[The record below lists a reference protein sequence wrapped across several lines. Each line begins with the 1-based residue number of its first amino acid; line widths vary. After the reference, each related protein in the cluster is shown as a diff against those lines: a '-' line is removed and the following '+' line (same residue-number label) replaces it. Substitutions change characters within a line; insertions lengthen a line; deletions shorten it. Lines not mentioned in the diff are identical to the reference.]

1 MDTAKIIE
9 ALGLRP
15 DASEAQIL
23 ERIADFWRAGE
34 DDDDDAKS
42 LVDRVAAGEHE
53 QVGVNDDGS
62 MVVTL
67 QYPIA
72 IGRTGAANITELT
85 LRRPRMKHLRA
96 MDEAKGDMAK
106 AQALLAA
113 VSGRSSRELDDLDTD
128 DLAVCQAVLAFF
140 SRRRQ
145 RTGAES

>member
-9 ALGLRP
+9 ALELKP
-15 DASEAQIL
+15 DANEAQII
-23 ERIADFWRAGE
+23 ERIADLKRSSA
-34 DDDDDAKS
+34 DDDATS
-42 LVDRVAAGEHE
+42 LVDQVAAGEHE

-67 QYPIA
+67 RYPIA
-72 IGRTGAANITELT
+72 IGRTGAATITELV
-85 LRRPRMKHLRA
+85 LRRPKMKHLRA
-96 MDEAKGDMAK
+96 MDAATGDMAK

-113 VSGRSSRELDDLDTD
+113 VCGRASRELEELDTD

-145 RTGAES
+145 QTGAGS

>member
-1 MDTAKIIE
+1 MTLTKIIE
-9 ALGLRP
+9 ALELP
-15 DASEAQIL
+15 LEASETQIL
-23 ERIADFWRAGE
+23 DRIADFKRTSADAE
-34 DDDDDAKS
+34 DATS
-42 LVDRVAAGEHE
+42 LIDRVAAGTHE

-67 QYPIA
+67 LYPIA
-72 IGRTGAANITELT
+72 IGRTGAATITELT

-113 VSGRSSRELDDLDTD
+113 VSGRAPRELDDLDTD

-140 SRRRQ
+140 SRRRPL
-145 RTGAES
+145 TGAES

>member
-1 MDTAKIIE
+1 MDTAKIID
-9 ALGLRP
+9 ALELRP
-15 DASEAQIL
+15 DADEARIL
-23 ERIADFWRAGE
+23 ERIADLKRSGA
-34 DDDDDAKS
+34 DDDATS
-42 LVDRVAAGEHE
+42 LVDQVAAGEHE
-53 QVGVNDDGS
+53 QVGVNEDGS

-67 QYPIA
+67 RYPIA
-72 IGRTGAANITELT
+72 IGRTGAGNITELT
-85 LRRPRMKHLRA
+85 LRRPRFKHLRA
-96 MDEAKGDMAK
+96 MDAAQGDMAK

>member
-1 MDTAKIIE
+1 MDIAKIIE

-15 DASEAQIL
+15 DASEVQIL
-23 ERIADFWRAGE
+23 ERIADIKRAGE
-34 DDDDDAKS
+34 GDDDAKS

-72 IGRTGAANITELT
+72 IGRTGAADIAELT

-96 MDEAKGDMAK
+96 MDAAQGDMAK